1 MTDERG
7 EPKPKQKRLQ
17 KNQNNELKTT
27 IEPRGTAEPSAKIC
41 SSFVPLLL
49 WNINPSSVFFLPF
62 DSHENANP
70 AIVARSQK
78 CELFY
83 KYVENIFLIT
93 SVK

>member
-7 EPKPKQKRLQ
+7 ETKPKHKRLQ

-27 IEPRGTAEPSAKIC
+27 IEPIC

-70 AIVARSQK
+70 AIVARS
-78 CELFY
+78 
-83 KYVENIFLIT
+83 
-93 SVK
+93 